1 MGCIPESRPSPEPQ
15 IAMRLLPMTVVL
27 LFSVAFAVAEPQALN
42 NPLGRRESSVR
53 EDTMPGY
60 IEMSNGEIFPGLL
73 YITRDRRL
81 EIYDVELKRQR
92 TIPIGRIATIE
103 TNVEREWMEKE
114 WRFKELASDEKM
126 FTGKEY
132 PSRMFTYTLTF
143 DDGRELEGPLSGII
157 YVQRLEEGED
167 ASVGHI
173 PERDAERYYFRKR
186 DSEKTNV
193 GKKLP
198 DIHYVKFVKLGDE
211 ALEEGLK
218 KAAAIGNSKRNA
230 KTPPAKIKKR
240 DEGQQRA
247 KI

>member
-1 MGCIPESRPSPEPQ
+1 
-15 IAMRLLPMTVVL
+15 MRSLPILVVL
-27 LFSVAFAVAEPQALN
+27 LCSAVFAVAAEEPPALN
-42 NPLGRRESSVR
+42 NPLSRRESSVR

-60 IEMSNGEIFPGLL
+60 IEMSNGEVFPGLL
-73 YITRDRRL
+73 YITRDKRL

-92 TIPIGRIATIE
+92 TIPIEKIAKIE
-103 TNVEREWMEKE
+103 TNVEKEWMEKE

-126 FTGKEY
+126 FTGREY
-132 PSRMFTYTLTF
+132 PCRMFTYTLTF

-157 YVQRLEEGED
+157 FVQKLEEGED
-167 ASVGHI
+167 TAVGHI
-173 PERDAERYYFRKR
+173 PERDAPRFYFHKR

-198 DIHYVKFVKLGDE
+198 DIHYVKFVKIGDD
-211 ALEEGLK
+211 ALAEGLK
-218 KAAAIGNSKRNA
+218 KAAAIGNSKKNA

-240 DEGQQRA
+240 DEGRQRA

>member
-1 MGCIPESRPSPEPQ
+1 MIPGPRITNPEPK
-15 IAMRLLPMTVVL
+15 IAMRLLPILAVL
-27 LFSVAFAVAEPQALN
+27 LFFVAFAVAEPPTLN
-42 NPLGRRESSVR
+42 NPLSRRESSVR

-92 TIPIGRIATIE
+92 TIPIEKVATIE

-126 FTGKEY
+126 FTGREY
-132 PSRMFTYTLTF
+132 PGRMFTYTLTF
-143 DDGRELEGPLSGII
+143 DDGRKLEGPLSGII
-157 YVQRLEEGED
+157 YVQKLNEGED

-173 PERDAERYYFRKR
+173 PERDAKRYYFRKR
-186 DSEKTNV
+186 DSEPSNV
-193 GKKLP
+193 GKKLA
-198 DIHYVKFVKLGDE
+198 DMHYVKLVRIGDD
-211 ALEEGLK
+211 ALAEGLK
-218 KAAAIGNSKRNA
+218 KAVAIGNSKRNA